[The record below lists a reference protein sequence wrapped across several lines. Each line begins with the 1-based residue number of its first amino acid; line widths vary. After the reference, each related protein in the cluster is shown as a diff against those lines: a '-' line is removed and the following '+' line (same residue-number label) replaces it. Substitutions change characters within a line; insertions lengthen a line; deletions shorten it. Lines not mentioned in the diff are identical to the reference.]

1 MNDLNNNLD
10 KNTKIVTLN
19 QVSNVLGIKNDMNK
33 ISKIVKE
40 NNSYFIVDAAQ
51 SCPHLKIDVKKMNV
65 DAISFSGHK
74 MLGPT
79 GIGILYVKEEL
90 LKQLDL
96 YQVGGGTIVDVSLNN
111 VKYAKYPSKYE
122 AGTPNIAG
130 AIGLK
135 SAINYLNKVGMN
147 NIEEHEKELSKMLVN
162 GLNDLNANIIGN
174 TTKDKLGVVS
184 FNFDNINPNDLAI
197 QLSMNNI
204 FLRSGHHCAIPL
216 HKYFKI
222 ENSLR
227 ASSYFYNTKEDI
239 KKLLNSLDEIV
250 N

>member
-1 MNDLNNNLD
+1 
-10 KNTKIVTLN
+10 
-19 QVSNVLGIKNDMNK
+19 MNK

-174 TTKDKLGVVS
+174 TTKDKLGVVI
-184 FNFDNINPNDLAI
+184 FNFDNFNPN
-197 QLSMNNI
+197 
-204 FLRSGHHCAIPL
+204 
-216 HKYFKI
+216 
-222 ENSLR
+222 
-227 ASSYFYNTKEDI
+227 
-239 KKLLNSLDEIV
+239 
-250 N
+250 